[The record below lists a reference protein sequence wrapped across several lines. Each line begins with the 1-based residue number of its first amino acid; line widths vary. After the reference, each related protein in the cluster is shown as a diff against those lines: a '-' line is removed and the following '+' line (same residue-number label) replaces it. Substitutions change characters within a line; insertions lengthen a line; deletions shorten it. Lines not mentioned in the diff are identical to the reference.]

1 MLTAYS
7 RVTVVSGERKVD
19 LALPSSL
26 PVSDV
31 VPQVLRLAAPA
42 ADRGDGAGGAGQTW
56 TLARLGGHSLPLTQT
71 LAEAGVLDG
80 EVLELRQPGQDV
92 RPAFVEDVRDA
103 VEDSVDA
110 GGGAWTSRTTLTA
123 ALLTGSVLLGVVG
136 LLRWTGTGPAQLSP
150 AQDGPRM
157 ITAGAAVVSL
167 LTATAWASRA
177 PVKTPRWAA
186 QLTGAV
192 AMGWAF
198 LLGFSLGQALG
209 LPEPV
214 ADLVALVLVALTA
227 ATARAAT
234 PAATP
239 HIGAAAVLLAVGV
252 ALAVGDAVGY
262 DTDQVRRAAP
272 VLAVLACGVLP
283 RLSLSVGGLASA
295 DYRVRH
301 AGRLPADALGAR
313 YRQSNDLLLGGLT
326 ALALVV
332 VWGGVW
338 AATGDGS
345 ERRWDPYLA
354 ASVAVAALLRS
365 RVFSRVQHLL
375 PLRVAGLAV
384 LAVVAIVV
392 CGREPAL
399 APWAVL
405 VLVFLVVLG
414 VGLASLVMSDITR
427 ARVKRTL
434 NLAEFFVVVDM
445 VVVAA
450 GALGV
455 FAAMG
460 VAF

>member
-19 LALPSSL
+19 LALPSAL

-31 VPQVLRLAAPA
+31 VPQVLRLAVPM
-42 ADRGDGAGGAGQTW
+42 ADRSNGVAERSGQPW
-56 TLARLGGHSLPLTQT
+56 TLARLGGNPLPLTST

-80 EVLELRQPGQDV
+80 EVLELRQAGQDV

-110 GGGAWTSRTTLTA
+110 AGGAWTSRTTATA
-123 ALLTGSVLLGVVG
+123 ALLATAVLLGTVAV
-136 LLRWTGTGPAQLSP
+136 LRWAETGPAQLAP
-150 AQDGPRM
+150 TDDGARLV
-157 ITAGAAVVSL
+157 TAGAAVAAL
-167 LTATAWASRA
+167 LAATAWASVA
-177 PVKTPRWAA
+177 PVAAPRWAA

-198 LLGFSLGQALG
+198 LLGLALG
-209 LPEPV
+209 EVVGLAEPV
-214 ADLVALVLVALTA
+214 ADLVALALVALTA
-227 ATARAAT
+227 AVARAAT
-234 PAATP
+234 AAATP
-239 HIGAAAVLLAVGV
+239 HVGAAAVLLGVGL
-252 ALAVGDAVGY
+252 ALAVGAVVGY
-262 DTDQVRRAAP
+262 DADQVRRAAP
-272 VLAVLACGVLP
+272 VLAVLTCGVLP

-313 YRQSNDLLLGGLT
+313 YRQSNDLLLGGLI
-326 ALALVV
+326 ALSLVI

-338 AATGDGS
+338 TATS
-345 ERRWDPYLA
+345 EAVWDPYLA

-375 PLRVAGLAV
+375 PLRVAGLVVLAV
-384 LAVVAIVV
+384 LAVEL
-392 CGREPAL
+392 CGRDPGL
-399 APWAVL
+399 APWTLL
-405 VLVFLVVLG
+405 VLVAVAVAA
-414 VGLASLVMSDITR
+414 VALAYLPMSDITR

-434 NLAEFFVVVDM
+434 NLVEFFVVVDM

-455 FAAMG
+455 FAR
-460 VAF
+460 VF